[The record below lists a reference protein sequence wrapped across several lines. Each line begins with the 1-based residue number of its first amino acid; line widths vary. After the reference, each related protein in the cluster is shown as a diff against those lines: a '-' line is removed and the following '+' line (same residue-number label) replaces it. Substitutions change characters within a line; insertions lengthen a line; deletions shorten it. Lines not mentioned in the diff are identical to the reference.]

1 MNAIE
6 FDPYLVLGLKNDPNT
21 PLSVIKKKFYQL
33 SLKYHPDK
41 IESDDL
47 IEDYE
52 KIIMAYNILRN
63 DKLRKNYHQ
72 QYPLDHYHLKTKLNY
87 ENSSKKCE
95 QVSTKEF
102 NRKSFNREFL
112 SQISDQDKNNIDLF
126 VSMNMTPSDIDDQ
139 FKYLHPESKFDNNYV
154 ENKKSYDVFQ
164 QQLEKLE
171 EKRRNDL
178 DNTHPVKI
186 LDQFDSKEFNN
197 QFNVNKNKQ
206 YHIIK
211 YVKPVEYNSYEN
223 GFLIDDEKFTK
234 EYELPVNPNE
244 YIDSDKYINNYIIEP
259 ISTQEFMDQLEMLK
273 KNRDNFKFEIQNLKR

>member
-52 KIIMAYNILRN
+52 KIITAYNILRN

-139 FKYLHPESKFDNNYV
+139 FKYLHPESKFDSNYI

-197 QFNVNKNKQ
+197 QFNVNKNKH

>member
-197 QFNVNKNKQ
+197 QFNVNKNKH